1 MSLKIINLMLQLHL
15 PGANEV
21 IYATIDS
28 NPTKC
33 FSDLINSV
41 PQNFH
46 RNIASLS
53 SDKWPGKELEWLCI
67 LLSNRKM

>member
-1 MSLKIINLMLQLHL
+1 MSLNMINLRLQLHL
-15 PGANEV
+15 PGASES
-21 IYATIDS
+21 IYATIES

-33 FSDLINSV
+33 FLDLINSV

-53 SDKWPGKELEWLCI
+53 SDEWPGKEMEWLYI